1 MAAQRALAPA
11 FAVINDPITP
21 AKISRDIGL
30 PEVLVREWVTH
41 AETYE
46 DGSGYRVFFKWDTPS
61 EVKETYPRL
70 TPGGMLIVL
79 AT

>member
-1 MAAQRALAPA
+1 MPARHALAPA
-11 FAVINDPITP
+11 FAVLNAPITP
-21 AKISRDIGL
+21 TKISRDIGL

-46 DGSGYRVFFKWDTPS
+46 DRSGYRVFFKPDTPR
-61 EVKETYPRL
+61 EVIERYPRL
-70 TPGGMLIVL
+70 TPMNVLIIL

>member
-46 DGSGYRVFFKWDTPS
+46 DGSGYRIFFKPDTPG
-61 EVKETYPRL
+61 EIKEIYPRL
-70 TPGGMLIVL
+70 TPRNMLIIL
-79 AT
+79 AA